1 MPSSSDSEFEGY
13 LQEFSVV
20 DSVDGS
26 DISISDVDTDD
37 LSSDDAVIESSSNV
51 THILLNIYK
60 TCSFGEGTLLS
71 PLLFK
76 ILMKFQ

>member
-1 MPSSSDSEFEGY
+1 MSSSSDSEFEGY

-20 DSVDGS
+20 DVDGS
-26 DISISDVDTDD
+26 DISIRDVDTDA

-60 TCSFGEGTLLS
+60 TCSFGEGMLLS

>member
-1 MPSSSDSEFEGY
+1 MSGSSDSEFEGY

-20 DSVDGS
+20 DVDGS
-26 DISISDVDTDD
+26 DISIRDVDTDD

-60 TCSFGEGTLLS
+60 TCSFGEGMLLS